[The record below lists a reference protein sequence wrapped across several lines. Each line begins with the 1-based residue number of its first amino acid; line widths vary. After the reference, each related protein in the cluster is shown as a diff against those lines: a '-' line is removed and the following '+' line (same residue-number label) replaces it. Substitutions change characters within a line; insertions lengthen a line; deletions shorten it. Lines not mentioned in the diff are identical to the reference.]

1 MTEIQEIGVRSLGL
15 SLSGGAWR
23 FQYRLRMYLRRLGL
37 KAARQHRKQL
47 LRPRLYRVEI
57 H

>member
-1 MTEIQEIGVRSLGL
+1 MSEIQEIGVKSLGM
-15 SLSGGAWR
+15 SLSGAVWR
-23 FQYRLRMYLRRLGL
+23 FQYRLRMYLRRLTL